1 MDKNLAFVMGK
12 KVERVI
18 ENLEKNNMSG
28 YWIKSKEDLIDS
40 IEELVP
46 QGSLVGCGG
55 SMTLFESGVI
65 DHLRCGKYEF
75 LDRYAHGLRKDDIKD
90 IYRKSFCA
98 DAYFVS
104 SNAITESGELY
115 NVDGNGNRVA
125 AMLYG
130 PDKVI
135 VIVGVNKIVKDV
147 EEAINRNKKIAAPA
161 NAKRLNLNTPCVK
174 LGYCVECQS
183 EERICCEYTLIRK
196 QRTKGRIHVF
206 ILNEAVGY

>member
-18 ENLEKNNMSG
+18 ENLEKNNMNG
-28 YWIKSKEDLIDS
+28 YWIQSREEVIDM

-65 DHLRCGKYEF
+65 DYLRCGKYEF
-75 LDRYAHGLRKDDIKD
+75 LDRYASGLSKEDIKEV
-90 IYRKSFCA
+90 YRKSFFS

-104 SNAITESGELY
+104 SNALTEKGELY

-135 VIVGVNKIVKDV
+135 VIVGVNKIVKDI
-147 EEAINRNKKIAAPA
+147 EEAIKRNREIAAPA
-161 NAKRLNLNTPCVK
+161 NAKRLNLNTPCTK
-174 LGYCVECQS
+174 IGYCVECQS
-183 EERICCEYTLIRK
+183 EDRICCEYTLIRK
-196 QRTKGRIHVF
+196 QRTKGRIHVL
-206 ILNEAVGY
+206 ILSDSVGY